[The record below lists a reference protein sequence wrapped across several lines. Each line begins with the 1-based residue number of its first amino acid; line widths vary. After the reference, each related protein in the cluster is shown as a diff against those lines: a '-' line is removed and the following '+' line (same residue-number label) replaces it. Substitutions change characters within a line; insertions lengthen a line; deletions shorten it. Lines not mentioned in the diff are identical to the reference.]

1 MSDTYSKEGYEM
13 AVSALQAAK
22 YLCEE
27 SGWTLTNL
35 KLQKILY
42 LAHLIY
48 MGRNNGQR
56 LIRENFEAWDYGPVI
71 PELYHVVKIFGSR
84 EIKNIFRGYGDIPD
98 GTEKQILNEALDS
111 LITVSSGRLVDATHS
126 PNGAWRAS
134 YIPGEKGIIIPD
146 SAIIDEYQQLNR

>member
-1 MSDTYSKEGYEM
+1 MEKCKM

-42 LAHLIY
+42 LAHLVY
-48 MGRNNGQR
+48 MGRNNGQC
-56 LIRENFEAWDYGPVI
+56 LIRESFEAWDYGPVI

-84 EIKNIFRGYGDIPD
+84 EIKNVFRGYADIPD
-98 GTEKQILNEALDS
+98 GRPEKIILFEALDKLS
-111 LITVSSGRLVDATHS
+111 IVSSGRLVDATHRS
-126 PNGAWRAS
+126 YGAWKATYR
-134 YIPGEKGIIIPD
+134 PGEKGIPISD
-146 SAIIDEYQQLNR
+146 RAILNEYNNLVRA